1 MDSHYLT
8 LTLYVFLIYWFIVS
22 VLNRRGIL
30 QRYNISAFGPI
41 LMIRT
46 TRGQKLLE
54 ILSQGARRKTFWR
67 TYADIG
73 TVLVLI
79 AMTFMFVL
87 VLLGAYA
94 TFMVQPEPTDLHTP
108 RNLLLIPG
116 LNEFIPLCAWIGF
129 VVALVVH
136 ELSHAVLG
144 TVEKI
149 KVKSMGLLVALI
161 PIGAFAEL
169 DSEQLFG
176 EKENGERAV
185 KDREPEQE
193 KKKEVATARERTRI
207 LSAGVTSNFVVA
219 LIAFALFFS
228 LLFAI
233 QPVSDKALFVHD
245 VVAGSTAE
253 KAGLESGM
261 FITWV
266 DGSKVTNGSVEAM
279 NKAIEERKGINF
291 GVLNKRGK
299 ETEIIVEGGYESE
312 GVKVVKVMDGF
323 SADNAGIEAGMSI
336 IKMDDMDISGY
347 VDFQDFM
354 NDTAPGQQVEVRT
367 KEKNFLV
374 ELGISEDNDKGLLG
388 VFLAQNNP
396 LGMCVGEFPTKGY
409 LEYLRGIPSSLMS
422 LSTTGWLWFTMLPFL
437 PFPAGFSSFNPL
449 LSHLY
454 EPAAAVS
461 FLGTSVF
468 FIADVLFWTGWINFY
483 VGLFNCLPAIPLDGG
498 YVFREMLN
506 PVLRIGIKDEKK
518 KERIVKAITA
528 TIALF
533 VASAIVFTLVG
544 PYLL

>member
-30 QRYNISAFGPI
+30 QRYNVTAYGPI

-54 ILSQGARRKTFWR
+54 VLSQGARRKTFWR
-67 TYADIG
+67 TYANIG

-193 KKKEVATARERTRI
+193 PEKKKKVATARERTRI

-219 LIAFALFFS
+219 LIAFILFFS
-228 LLFAI
+228 ILFSV
-233 QPVSDKALFVHD
+233 QPV
-245 VVAGSTAE
+245 
-253 KAGLESGM
+253 
-261 FITWV
+261 
-266 DGSKVTNGSVEAM
+266 
-279 NKAIEERKGINF
+279 
-291 GVLNKRGK
+291 
-299 ETEIIVEGGYESE
+299 YESKGMKVIGATE
-312 GVKVVKVMDGF
+312 GLP
-323 SADNAGIEAGMSI
+323 AANAGIKAGMSI
-336 IKMDDMDISGY
+336 IRMDD
-347 VDFQDFM
+347 
-354 NDTAPGQQVEVRT
+354 
-367 KEKNFLV
+367 EKIEDYRAFL
-374 ELGISEDNDKGLLG
+374 LL
-388 VFLAQNNP
+388 
-396 LGMCVGEFPTKGY
+396 
-409 LEYLRGIPSSLMS
+409 
-422 LSTTGWLWFTMLPFL
+422 
-437 PFPAGFSSFNPL
+437 
-449 LSHLY
+449 
-454 EPAAAVS
+454 
-461 FLGTSVF
+461 
-468 FIADVLFWTGWINFY
+468 
-483 VGLFNCLPAIPLDGG
+483 
-498 YVFREMLN
+498 
-506 PVLRIGIKDEKK
+506 
-518 KERIVKAITA
+518 
-528 TIALF
+528 
-533 VASAIVFTLVG
+533 
-544 PYLL
+544 